1 MAANAEHAD
10 DVKTPPEQIL
20 YADIL
25 FWGCWT
31 GLALMIVTYVVY
43 LTGILPPH
51 VPMDQVTVL
60 WSKKVAVYLEQG
72 AVPIGW
78 GWTSLLNKGDFLNFT
93 GIALLAGLTLVC
105 YVPLVPAFLKKK
117 DTVFAVIALAE
128 VVVLFLA
135 ASGIVGG
142 GAH

>member
-10 DVKTPPEQIL
+10 DIKTPPEQIL

-25 FWGCWT
+25 FWGCWS
-31 GLALMIVTYVVY
+31 GLALMVVTYFLY
-43 LTGILPPH
+43 LSGIMSPH
-51 VPMDQVTVL
+51 VPLDQITEL
-60 WSKKVAVYLEQG
+60 WTQKVGYYLEKG
-72 AVPIGW
+72 NVPTGW

-93 GIALLAGLTLVC
+93 GIALLAGLTMVC
-105 YVPLVPAFLKKK
+105 YIPLIPAFLKKK
-117 DTVFAVIALAE
+117 DYLFAFIALTE